1 MKKWLFIALI
11 SIMNTSFAGTV
22 YRDRYIPSSVCMVDL
37 NGTTINAGMILEV
50 YSGNLEKT
58 EYIGFKFDPKDS
70 YQKINY
76 IGWQVKMVNKENY
89 TFKEESLE
97 KAKQKKEEFLKK
109 VKESCK

>member
-1 MKKWLFIALI
+1 MIVWLLI
-11 SIMNTSFAGTV
+11 SKLRPHSTLQ
-22 YRDRYIPSSVCMVDL
+22 IPVKKS
-37 NGTTINAGMILEV
+37 
-50 YSGNLEKT
+50 
-58 EYIGFKFDPKDS
+58 KDS